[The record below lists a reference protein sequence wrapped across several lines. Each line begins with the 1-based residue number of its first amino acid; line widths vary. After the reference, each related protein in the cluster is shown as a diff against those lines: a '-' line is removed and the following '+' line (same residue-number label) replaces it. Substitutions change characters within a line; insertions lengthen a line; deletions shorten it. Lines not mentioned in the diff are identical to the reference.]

1 MTTLNE
7 MMAHLRNHFMVA
19 GIEDPMAEARILVG
33 GLMGLS
39 RSDFITRGEDHIPLE
54 NEIAINAA
62 SGRRVLGEPVYRIL
76 GRRGFHGLELKL
88 SKGTLEPRPDTE
100 ILVDTVLGLMKGRRE
115 DALRILDLGT
125 GTGAI
130 CLALLAELPNAI
142 GTGTDLSADAL
153 ATAVENANLNG
164 LAGRFTTAES
174 RWFDD
179 ILGTYDVIVSNPPY
193 IRTSMIPGLDTE
205 VREHDPVLA
214 LDGGDDGLE
223 AYRAIAAGARSYL
236 IGPKGIVAVETG
248 YDQRADVERI
258 FVDNGFSLLRAVK
271 DYGGNDRVQAF
282 TMKN

>member
-19 GIEDPMAEARILVG
+19 GVEDPMAEARILVG

-54 NEIAINAA
+54 DEIAINAA
-62 SGRRVLGEPVYRIL
+62 SSRRVRGEPVYRIL

-88 SKGTLEPRPDTE
+88 SEGTLEPRPDTE
-100 ILVDTVLGLMKGRRE
+100 ILVDTVLELLQGRHG
-115 DALRILDLGT
+115 DPLRILDLGT

-142 GTGTDLSADAL
+142 GTGTDLSTDAL
-153 ATAVENANLNG
+153 ATATENADLNG
-164 LAGRFTTAES
+164 LAERFNTTES
-174 RWFDD
+174 RWFGN
-179 ILGTYDVIVSNPPY
+179 IFGAYDVIVSNPPY
-193 IRTSMIPGLDTE
+193 IKTSVIPELDPE

-214 LDGGDDGLE
+214 LDGGEDGLE
-223 AYRAIAAGARSYL
+223 AYRAIAATARSYL
-236 IGPKGIVAVETG
+236 TGPKGIVAVETG
-248 YDQRADVERI
+248 YDQRVDVEKI
-258 FVDNGFSLLRAVK
+258 FADNGFSLLRAVK

-282 TMKN
+282 TTKN